1 MKVVTKWGGQ
11 RVFTAV
17 GDSGYEVNMD
27 ATPAYGGEGKGC
39 TPTEMLLA
47 SLAGCI
53 GIDVTMILKPYLSS
67 IDRLEIETDGTRK
80 EELPKGFTSIVVTF
94 MIDGQV
100 DSKRIWRAINL
111 GKEKYCAVSDSLK
124 ADISFRLILNGEE
137 QTKMGPGQDEV
148 EQ

>member
-1 MKVVTKWGGQ
+1 MKVVTKWNGQ
-11 RVFTAV
+11 RAFTAV
-17 GDSGYEVNMD
+17 GDSGYEVSMD

-39 TPTEMLLA
+39 TPTEILLA

-67 IDRLEIETDGTRK
+67 VDKLEIETDGTRK

-94 MIDGQV
+94 IIDGQV

-137 QTKMGPGQDEV
+137 QAKIVTDQNQGE
-148 EQ
+148 

>member
-1 MKVVTKWGGQ
+1 MKVVTKWNGQ
-11 RVFTAV
+11 RAFTAV
-17 GDSGYEVNMD
+17 GDSGYEVSMD

-67 IDRLEIETDGTRK
+67 VDKLEIETDGTRK

-94 MIDGQV
+94 IIDGQV

-137 QTKMGPGQDEV
+137 QAKIATDQNQGE
-148 EQ
+148 